1 VANRNNGRR
10 GRSRKRSR
18 KRATAAVGPAE
29 AAVGALASPPEEQ
42 QDARAPASAGA
53 SQPNRT
59 ASAKAPKRQRSRP
72 AAGER
77 GTASRGFKDPQS
89 LGERPQ
95 APWHPV
101 PVSELLILVGA
112 IGTVVGLSKG
122 ASHGGPALIV
132 GLAAVIV
139 GTLEF
144 ALREHRSGYRA
155 HTVLLALLP
164 TVIVY
169 TGTLLIVAAFVTPV
183 PVGLKIA
190 PLALALPLFTVMF
203 KLLRGRFRDARRER
217 VFAGDR

>member
-1 VANRNNGRR
+1 MANRNKGRR

-18 KRATAAVGPAE
+18 TRASAAAAPVAESLGTSLASAPERELAAAASSASTRKRARTRSAA
-29 AAVGALASPPEEQ
+29 
-42 QDARAPASAGA
+42 
-53 SQPNRT
+53 
-59 ASAKAPKRQRSRP
+59 
-72 AAGER
+72 ER
-77 GTASRGFKDPQS
+77 GTSSRGFKDPQS

-112 IGTVVGLSKG
+112 ISTVIGFSKASKG
-122 ASHGGPALIV
+122 ISHGGTTLIV
-132 GLAAVIV
+132 GLVAVIV

-144 ALREHRSGYRA
+144 SLREHRSGYRS
-155 HTVLLALLP
+155 HSILLALLP

-190 PLALALPLFTVMF
+190 PLALALPLFAVLF
-203 KLLRGRFRDARRER
+203 KLLRGRFQDARRER
-217 VFAGDR
+217 VFAGER